1 MLLPGMIMAADL
13 KKEPQLS
20 AKEAAG
26 PETKVAHTGNDTKP
40 DATRLTDD

>member
-13 KKEPQLS
+13 KKEPQLT

-26 PETKVAHTGNDTKP
+26 PETKVIQTDNDTP
-40 DATRLTDD
+40 DAMRLTDD